1 MNLVFAGIN
10 TFDDTPP
17 EEWFQ
22 MNAVLRLSLGNF
34 LFFAIFALT
43 MIGVKDQ
50 NDRRD
55 AWHHGGWIA
64 KFAIWVVLVVLMF
77 FVPNI
82 VISVYGKLFFCC
94 SYHMLLSLLH
104 SNLDHIYAF
113 APFFC

>member
-1 MNLVFAGIN
+1 
-10 TFDDTPP
+10 
-17 EEWFQ
+17 

-34 LFFAIFALT
+34 LFFAIFALM

-82 VISVYGKLFFCC
+82 VISVYGLEELGA
-94 SYHMLLSLLH
+94 YHTTCRSLKF
-104 SNLDHIYAF
+104 SF
-113 APFFC
+113 SV